1 MQGSRLEAYLP
12 EFWRNWGDLIVLSN
26 AQNLPPPPWESGAPR
41 RFLLCQRSLRLA
53 FLIFGGVAGIIFAL
67 AGVFYLIAPA
77 YTAAALHA
85 MMDLYQARADWAYR
99 YLSGMT
105 VVLLNNTL
113 ATLLASSLG
122 VTAALLIAHLH
133 VRTGESAFEEPKRGW
148 AKMIIHA
155 VVTGA
160 SWVLAPV
167 RRIHHSSAR
176 VAVSVAVL
184 APALSVVCNGAL
196 LGIWLGSCLA
206 EGQLAGILKGIQSI
220 APHAVFELPVICTA
234 SAVGLHLAL
243 HLMEVAHTQPQMI
256 AQRAAQ
262 CLTSPALRR
271 TWGGLFLFV
280 LIAAVIETRIS
291 WDLQER
297 LYAASAT
304 GVF

>member
-1 MQGSRLEAYLP
+1 MPSY
-12 EFWRNWGDLIVLSN
+12 VS
-26 AQNLPPPPWESGAPR
+26 NLPPPPWEARQAG
-41 RFLLCQRSLRLA
+41 RFLVCRRSLWLA
-53 FLIFGGVAGIIFAL
+53 TRIFLGVAGIIFSL
-67 AGVFYLIAPA
+67 AVVFYLIAPA

-113 ATLLASSLG
+113 AGLLASSLG
-122 VTAALLIAHLH
+122 AVGALLIARLH
-133 VRTGESAFEEPKRGW
+133 FHGEEVLGDESRPSLAYGIVRG
-148 AKMIIHA
+148 
-155 VVTGA
+155 VVTVAG
-160 SWVLAPV
+160 WILAPV
-167 RRIHHSSAR
+167 KLVRHAVAR
-176 VAVSVAVL
+176 VAVAVAVL

-206 EGQLAGILKGIQSI
+206 EDQIAGILKGIQSI

-243 HLMEVAHTQPQMI
+243 YLLEVARTQPQMI
-256 AQRAAQ
+256 GQRAAQ

-271 TWGGLFLFV
+271 TWGVLFLFV
-280 LIAAVIETRIS
+280 LISAVIETRIS

-297 LYAASAT
+297 LYAAST
-304 GVF
+304 MGG